1 MSFIFLYGQPGS
13 GKTTLA
19 ASMTKLGYKV
29 RFIDVDDKVR
39 LMQNLQGGIKKDNIR
54 ITPILSK
61 LTETTMKEA
70 IMSPQIGLIRQ
81 PQGYLEICDI
91 ITKYEEMFARDESP
105 TEQVLVKDSLTS
117 QIEHMKRLIAH
128 IQGKAH
134 FTYDEW
140 AIVLSNLEEYFYTMK
155 GLLET
160 ASVTYPESINELT
173 GEKIPGSVIPGHPGF
188 KHIIIIAH
196 ETTERDETTGKV
208 QTLPFIEGQ
217 MRHKVG
223 KYFEE
228 VYHCQVD
235 VPKTGKPIYKVLTVS
250 TDRYS
255 ARTSR
260 ELPVFVSS
268 DFSVILGKAEGKA
281 KGEALDPIQ
290 AKVEAAKKAKEGK
303 K

>member
-19 ASMTKLGYKV
+19 ASMTKLGLKV

-39 LMQNLQGGIKKDNIR
+39 LMQNLQGEIKKDNIR

-61 LTETTMKEA
+61 LTETTMREA
-70 IMSPQIGLIRQ
+70 IISPQVGLARQ

-91 ITKYEEMFARDESP
+91 ITKYEEMFARGESP
-105 TEQVLVKDSLTS
+105 PEQVLVKDSLTS

-155 GLLET
+155 GLLKTET
-160 ASVTYPESINELT
+160 
-173 GEKIPGSVIPGHPGF
+173 KPGF
-188 KHIIIIAH
+188 DHIIIIAH

-228 VYHCQVD
+228 VYYCQVN
-235 VPKTGKPIYKVLTVS
+235 VPKTGKPIYKILTVS

-268 DFSVILGKAEGKA
+268 DFSVILGKA

>member
-1 MSFIFLYGQPGS
+1 MLFRS
-13 GKTTLA
+13 
-19 ASMTKLGYKV
+19 
-29 RFIDVDDKVR
+29 
-39 LMQNLQGGIKKDNIR
+39 
-54 ITPILSK
+54 
-61 LTETTMKEA
+61 
-70 IMSPQIGLIRQ
+70 QIGLIRQ

-128 IQGKAH
+128 IQSKAH

-155 GLLET
+155 GLLKTET
-160 ASVTYPESINELT
+160 E
-173 GEKIPGSVIPGHPGF
+173 PGF
-188 KHIIIIAH
+188 EHIIIIAH

-268 DFSVILGKAEGKA
+268 DFSVILGKA
-281 KGEALDPIQ
+281 KGEALDSIQ

>member
-1 MSFIFLYGQPGS
+1 VIPISFIFFYGPPGS

-29 RFIDVDDKVR
+29 RFIDIDDKVR
-39 LMQNLQGGIKKDNIR
+39 LMGNLQSELKKGTIQV
-54 ITPILSK
+54 TPILSK
-61 LTETTMKEA
+61 LTQTTMREA
-70 IMSPQIGLIRQ
+70 IMSPKIGLARQ
-81 PQGYLEICDI
+81 PLGYLEICDQVSR
-91 ITKYEEMFARDESP
+91 YEEMFAKGEP
-105 TEQVLVKDSLTS
+105 PEEQVLVMDSLTS

-155 GLLET
+155 GLLKTET
-160 ASVTYPESINELT
+160 
-173 GEKIPGSVIPGHPGF
+173 KPGF
-188 KHIIIIAH
+188 EHVIIIAH
-196 ETTERDETTGKV
+196 ETTERDETTGEI
-208 QTLPFIEGQ
+208 QTLPYIEGQ

-228 VYHCQVD
+228 VYYCQVE
-235 VPKTGKPIYKVLTVS
+235 VPKGGTPLYKVLTVS
-250 TDRYS
+250 TKRYS

-260 ELPVFVSS
+260 DLPVWVDS
-268 DFSVILGKAEGKA
+268 DFSTIFGKAQGKT
-281 KGEALDPIQ
+281 LDPIQ
-290 AKVEAAKKAKEGK
+290 AKVEAAKKAKEEK